1 MDQGCSQPLPVSRNL
16 IPGVSPQ
23 PESATITPNVCS
35 NSRTGL
41 RGKVERRKQRKRR
54 RVFFSSV
61 TGSFFK
67 NNRLRFGD
75 TFAGSERLTSSGCLA
90 FFLFRG

>member
-1 MDQGCSQPLPVSRNL
+1 MDQTCSQPLPVGRNL

-23 PESATITPNVCS
+23 PESAAITPNVCS
-35 NSRTGL
+35 NSRSGL

-54 RVFFSSV
+54 RVFSSV

-75 TFAGSERLTSSGCLA
+75 TFASTEHLTSSGSPA
-90 FFLFRG
+90 FFLFND